1 LKQPESEDTS
11 GCKNS
16 ASGSAKSGNLFSVL
30 ASKPDWSLLALIGV
44 TILLTWAGRDLG
56 SHYEMEDFF
65 PRDTPEW
72 NAYQDYR
79 ESFGR
84 DDRTALV
91 LLESSKPIG
100 PAEMSAIDSLTNRL
114 EAWPETERVV
124 SPSNVQVPLRMADG
138 EVRLERAFEPESPER
153 LEGAMAKLT
162 KPPFVNSIL
171 SADRRLSVVALT
183 VREKNLSSSDRS
195 RLVRGL
201 EREKIAVES
210 SGLFQAQL
218 AGYPVHRVYLAEH
231 VASETRRLLPW
242 ALAVAVVLLAM
253 IFRSWVGVLGPLL
266 GAGLAVLWTRGL
278 MALTGLEPN
287 AFAPALF
294 LLVGLMAVSHA
305 VHLLACHR
313 KKAGAGAAP
322 SVAAREALVE
332 KAGPCGITSLTTALV
347 FAGLS
352 LTGIPLVANFG
363 LAVGLGSLS
372 AWGVTLLLAPP
383 TLSRFRQPAKSQAPS
398 DPWFSLSEW
407 THRRSVPLLVA
418 FAGLTMLFAIGAM
431 RVRVNS
437 PLLADL
443 SFDHPVRQANDLLEK
458 RLGGTIPLD
467 LLVPPPTG
475 PSITAYAP
483 ERMSQVEALAADL
496 RELPGILSVS
506 SPTDLLRQLHPL
518 LENVPAE
525 DALMLMPSALLLVPE
540 QVHHWVDEQDQIMR
554 LSLRM
559 ANIDTADALA
569 LFETIREKYAAR
581 LGTENPPVLTG
592 QGYLGQRVNHQLVEH
607 FLHSFWVGLVLVLLV
622 LAVALRSSRL
632 ALGGLLP
639 NLFPLVVVV
648 GVMGFAGIELRYTSA
663 LAITVVFGLAVD
675 DTIHVLSEMRANRAS
690 PDPMGAALACAG
702 SGVVWTSV
710 ALAGCFGV
718 LLASDFLP
726 NRVLGGLLALA
737 AGAAVLADLVMLPA
751 IVYFTGLVK
760 PSHSE
765 DLPPPGTNLP
775 LEERNFPSA

>member
-11 GCKNS
+11 ARRNS
-16 ASGSAKSGNLFSVL
+16 ATGSGKSDNPFGAL
-30 ASKPDWSLLALIGV
+30 ASKPGWSLLALIGV
-44 TILLTWAGRDLG
+44 TALFAWAGRDLG
-56 SHYEMEDFF
+56 SHYEVEDFF

-84 DDRTALV
+84 DDRTALM

-114 EAWPETERVV
+114 EAWPEAERVV
-124 SPSNVQVPLRMADG
+124 SPSNAQVPLRMADG
-138 EVRLERAFEPESPER
+138 EVRLERAFEPGTPGR
-153 LEGAMAKLT
+153 LEDAMDKLT

-171 SADRRLSVVALT
+171 SADRRLAVVALT

-195 RLVRGL
+195 RLVRGF

-231 VASETRRLLPW
+231 VASETVRLLPW

-266 GAGLAVLWTRGL
+266 GAGLAVIWTRGL
-278 MALTGLEPN
+278 MALAGLEPN
-287 AFAPALF
+287 VFAPALF

-313 KKAGAGAAP
+313 KKTGAGRAP

-372 AWGVTLLLAPP
+372 AWGVTLLLVPP
-383 TLSRFRQPAKSQAPS
+383 ALSRFRQSAKSQAPS

-407 THRRSVPLLVA
+407 TRRRSVPLLFA
-418 FAGLTMLFAIGAM
+418 FAGLTMLFVIGAM

-443 SFDHPVRQANDLLEK
+443 SSDHPVRQANDLLEK
-458 RLGGTIPLD
+458 RLGGAIPLD
-467 LLVPPPTG
+467 LLLPPPPG
-475 PSITAYAP
+475 EPSLSAYAP
-483 ERMSQVEALAADL
+483 ERMGQVEALAADL
-496 RELPGILSVS
+496 REVPGILSVS

-540 QVHHWVDEQDQIMR
+540 QARHWVDEQDHVMR

-559 ANIDTADALA
+559 ANVDTADALA
-569 LFETIREKYAAR
+569 LFETIREKHAAR

-592 QGYLGQRVNHQLVEH
+592 QGYLGQQVNHQLVEH
-607 FLHSFWVGLVLVLLV
+607 FLHSFWVGLALVLLV
-622 LAVALRSSRL
+622 LAVALRSPRL

-690 PDPMGAALACAG
+690 PDPMAAALARAG

-710 ALAGCFGV
+710 ALAGCFSV

-760 PSHSE
+760 PSQPD
-765 DLPPPGTNLP
+765 DLKTPGNELP
-775 LEERNFPSA
+775 LTVK